1 MITAEAIV
9 SPTPYGAEPPPRRRQ
24 RGLAFIIALSL
35 AITAVVISTFV
46 HLPYLALAPGSAT
59 DVSALLSAP
68 PDRSF
73 PPRGHLYLLTVS
85 LVGLPHGRD
94 GVGLLPLEALR
105 GWLDPDTDVL
115 PKEDVVGSTPPGKV
129 IEENREQMSDSELR
143 AKLVAFRRLGY
154 DVAEHGQ
161 GGRVLEI
168 AGDAPAAGRLK
179 AQDVIVAVD
188 GATTETSDQI
198 ITQIQRH
205 APGET
210 VSFTVTREGSP
221 DRRLV
226 DVPVG
231 NRSSDGRSCFAAAT
245 GGSGLP
251 CIGVGLGTKG
261 RTFDFPF
268 DVTIDAGLIGGPSA
282 GLAFTLGLID
292 YLTPGELT
300 GGKRVAVTG
309 TIGADGAVGDVGGV
323 TQKTAAAIAG
333 GASYFLVPPEEFAI
347 ATKRAGHRL
356 TVIQV
361 ATLDE
366 ALAALQRIGGDL
378 SGLSQVGVS
387 PQG

>member
-1 MITAEAIV
+1 MIV
-9 SPTPYGAEPPPRRRQ
+9 
-24 RGLAFIIALSL
+24 LSM
-35 AITAVVISTFV
+35 AITAVLISTFV

-59 DVSALLSAP
+59 EVSPLFAAP
-68 PDRSF
+68 PGRSF
-73 PPRGHLYLLTVS
+73 PPQGHLYLLTVS
-85 LVGLPHGRD
+85 LIGLPHGSD
-94 GVGLLPLEALR
+94 GAGLMPLEALR

-115 PKEDVVGSTPPGKV
+115 PKDAILGSTPPGKV
-129 IEENREQMSDSELR
+129 IEENREQMSDSQLL
-143 AKLVAFRRLGY
+143 AKLVAFHRLGY

-161 GGRVLEI
+161 GGRVLKI
-168 AGDAPAAGRLK
+168 AGDAPAGGRLK

-188 GATTETSDQI
+188 GAATETSSQI

-231 NRSSDGRSCFAAAT
+231 NRSSDGNSCFAATT

-251 CIGVGLGTKG
+251 CIGVSLSTKG

-300 GGKRVAVTG
+300 GGKKVAVTG
-309 TIGADGAVGDVGGV
+309 TIAPDGTVGDVGGV
-323 TQKTAAAIAG
+323 TQKTAAAIAR
-333 GASYFLVPPEEFAI
+333 GASYFLVPPGEFAA
-347 ATKRAGHRL
+347 ATKRAGHKL
-356 TVIQV
+356 TVIKV

-378 SGLSQVGVS
+378 SGLSQVAVS